1 MNGQNFIKGVN
12 APDGIHDI
20 VYFNEYKSPRWW
32 SERRHRQRLINRLAP
47 YALIVLTVAAFCIV
61 GMLENA

>member
-1 MNGQNFIKGVN
+1 MNNFEHSP
-12 APDGIHDI
+12 ASDGIHDI

-32 SERRHRQRLINRLAP
+32 SERRFRQRLINRLAP
-47 YALIVLTVAAFCIV
+47 YALIVLMVAAFCIV

>member
-1 MNGQNFIKGVN
+1 MAQNEFTRTA

-32 SERRHRQRLINRLAP
+32 SERRHRQWLINRLAP
-47 YALIVLTVAAFCIV
+47 YALIVMMVAAFCIV

>member
-1 MNGQNFIKGVN
+1 MAQQFIRN
-12 APDGIHDI
+12 TAADDGIHDI

-32 SERRHRQRLINRLAP
+32 SERRHRQWLINRLAP
-47 YALIVLTVAAFCIV
+47 YALIVMMVAAFCIV

>member
-1 MNGQNFIKGVN
+1 MAQQFIRNTPVD
-12 APDGIHDI
+12 DGIHDI

-32 SERRHRQRLINRLAP
+32 SERRHRQWLINRLAP
-47 YALIVLTVAAFCIV
+47 YALIVLMVAAFCIV

>member
-1 MNGQNFIKGVN
+1 MAQNEFTRTA

-32 SERRHRQRLINRLAP
+32 SERRHRQWLINRLAP
-47 YALIVLTVAAFCIV
+47 YALIVLMVAAFCIV

>member
-1 MNGQNFIKGVN
+1 MAQNEFTRTA

-32 SERRHRQRLINRLAP
+32 SERRHRQWLINRLAP
-47 YALIVLTVAAFCIV
+47 DALIVLMVAAFCIV